1 MTHTQSLWYLLQI
14 LVEDTNSWNL
24 SYRETQWELPK
35 MEAETLS
42 QQPVMVGYILKFR
55 LIVLCH
61 SYEHHVGRRSF
72 LIYFR

>member
-1 MTHTQSLWYLLQI
+1 
-14 LVEDTNSWNL
+14 
-24 SYRETQWELPK
+24 